1 MVSPFA
7 VPLLRRGDLQTRAAA
22 LRQVAHPTPGTY
34 LTDRA
39 EEFRETA
46 REVVQRSAHGRAR
59 AHRILAFADGRA
71 QLPGGAPSGS
81 PRRVRRMLRPEPGAR
96 SF

>member
-7 VPLLRRGDLQTRAAA
+7 VPLLRRGDVQTRAAA

-71 QLPGGAPSGS
+71 QLPVGL
-81 PRRVRRMLRPEPGAR
+81 LRDRPAA
-96 SF
+96 